1 MRCFYLFLFLI
12 LLNFSGY
19 SQTVEL
25 AKNYFEQGQYE
36 KALRSYERLLAENPH
51 NGNYFMGVISSH
63 QQLENFSA
71 AEKLLLERLNNTAN
85 APGLLVELGHN
96 YELQEKDEK
105 ASRYYEEAISAIES
119 RPNYAF
125 SIAQSFERYSLLDM
139 AIRAYEKGMSLN
151 PDTNYNIQL
160 ARLYGEQGEIEKM
173 FSNYIDLVGTNPA
186 FLPTVRRMYGQFLT
200 EDPQNEANLLFRKL
214 LLKKLREDPNTLY
227 NEMLSGLFMQQKEF
241 KKAFFQEKAVYLR
254 SGGEQIGR
262 IIQLAFMAKEEDP
275 EAAVEILEFLI
286 EEAPSEEMRLQ
297 AHQMR
302 LSVLQQEALPQEY
315 ESIEAAYLDLLEKYG
330 RGQQTLE
337 LQLDLARF
345 LAFRRNEPQ
354 QGADVLNALL
364 EQDLGKFREAA
375 VKMTLADILVLDEMF
390 NQALIYYSQVQK
402 LVENDV
408 MAQNARYKVAQTS
421 YYKGDFK
428 WASTQLDV
436 LKSSTSQLI
445 ANDAM
450 ELSLL
455 ISYNSGQDS
464 LQTALKLFAKADL
477 LAFQEKKQEAIKVL
491 DEILENHKAEKI
503 EDEALLKQAQL
514 FEETGNLLKAEEN
527 YLKIIKLHK
536 NGILGDNAHYRLAEL
551 YANDLNDPEKAKEFY
566 EKIIFNYADSIYFVE
581 SRRKFRAL
589 RGDAVE

>member
-1 MRCFYLFLFLI
+1 M
-12 LLNFSGY
+12 
-19 SQTVEL
+19 EL

-36 KALRSYERLLAENPH
+36 KSLSSYEKLYAENPH
-51 NGNYFMGVISSH
+51 NATYFMGVISSH
-63 QQLENFSA
+63 QQLENFSD

-96 YELQEKDEK
+96 YELQEQDEK
-105 ASRYYEEAISAIES
+105 AARYYEEAINAIES

-125 SIAQSFERYSLLDM
+125 SIAQSFERYSLLEM
-139 AIRAYEKGMSLN
+139 AIKAYEKGMSLN

-160 ARLYGEQGEIEKM
+160 ARLYGEQGEVEKM

-200 EDPQNEANLLFRKL
+200 EDPNNEANLLFRKL
-214 LLKKLREDPNTLY
+214 LLKKLRENPDTLY

-241 KKAFFQEKAVYLR
+241 KKAFLQEKAIYLR

-275 EAAVEILEFLI
+275 EAAVEILDFLI
-286 EEAPSEEMRLQ
+286 EKGPSEELRLQ
-297 AHQMR
+297 AHQMK
-302 LSVLQQEALPQEY
+302 LSVLQQESKFQGYDA
-315 ESIEAAYLDLLEKYG
+315 IEAAYLELFKKYG
-330 RGQQTLE
+330 KGLQTLE
-337 LQLDLARF
+337 LQLDFARF
-345 LAFRRNEPQ
+345 LAFKRDEPQ
-354 QGADVLNALL
+354 QGAEVLNALL
-364 EQDLGKFREAA
+364 EQNLGKFREAA

-428 WASTQLDV
+428 WATTQLDV

-455 ISYNSGQDS
+455 ISDNSGEDS

-477 LAFQEKKQEAIKVL
+477 LAFQNKNQEAIEML
-491 DEILENHKAEKI
+491 EEILQNHKAEEI

-514 FEETGNLLKAEEN
+514 FEETGNLLEAEEN
-527 YLKIIKLHK
+527 YLKIIRLHK

-551 YANDLNDPEKAKEFY
+551 YANDLNEPEKAKEFY
-566 EKIIFNYADSIYFVE
+566 EKIVFNYADSIYFVE